1 MRQVLG
7 VMLIATTAALTSPAV
22 AQESPPAAQQ
32 APPKL
37 ERFVSIERQRALG
50 MDQLTAE
57 QRAEMARLLLEVYQL
72 GVQSG
77 QERAAGPGQPK
88 AEAAAPTGFESKVEG
103 EFSGWAGETMVK
115 LLNGEVWRQVE
126 NYYHYYYAY
135 MPRVLVYRTADGYK
149 MKVDGVDKAVGVERV
164 R

>member
-1 MRQVLG
+1 MHKVLG
-7 VMLIATTAALTSPAV
+7 VMLIATTAALASPAA
-22 AQESPPAAQQ
+22 AQQPPAAAQE

-37 ERFVSIERQRALG
+37 ERFVSIERQQTLG
-50 MDQLTAE
+50 IDRLTPE
-57 QRAEMARLLLEVYQL
+57 QRADLARLLLEVYQL

-135 MPRVLVYRTADGYK
+135 MPKVLVYRTADGYK